1 MDEKEVGEGNED
13 VLDEDSAEEDE
24 DGLDKNG
31 EEKSDDSEESED
43 INDEDKEDYTE
54 ESKRQNR
61 ILTWVL
67 VFVVVVIASAVF
79 VNNYKESQKEFEYNG
94 FNFTVLDEG
103 DVRFYHT
110 SFIIYNIKQ
119 VENSLP
125 VRNEV
130 NYNVYLR
137 KDPRKVEKISF
148 NGKMNKMEMMVL
160 NDSGEFNCEG
170 DGVIAIVNMN
180 QILNAIG
187 TKVIRDD
194 NATCDEQGRYM
205 FVNIQGG
212 DKTSVEQYGPSCY
225 NINVDRCEILEGTE
239 RFVLEALNQK

>member
-1 MDEKEVGEGNED
+1 MEERDENIFNED
-13 VLDEDSAEEDE
+13 DDYSEEGREDE
-24 DGLDKNG
+24 SK
-31 EEKSDDSEESED
+31 D
-43 INDEDKEDYTE
+43 INDEDKEDSK
-54 ESKRQNR
+54 ESKKQNR
-61 ILTWVL
+61 ILVWVL

-79 VNNYKESQKEFEYNG
+79 VNYYSVSQKEFEYNG

-110 SFIIYNIKQ
+110 SFTIYDIKQ

-137 KDPRKVEKISF
+137 NNPKKLEKISF

-170 DGVIAIVNMN
+170 DGVIAIANMN

-225 NINVDRCEILEGTE
+225 NINIDECEILEGTE
-239 RFVLEALNQK
+239 RFVLEMLNDVGSI